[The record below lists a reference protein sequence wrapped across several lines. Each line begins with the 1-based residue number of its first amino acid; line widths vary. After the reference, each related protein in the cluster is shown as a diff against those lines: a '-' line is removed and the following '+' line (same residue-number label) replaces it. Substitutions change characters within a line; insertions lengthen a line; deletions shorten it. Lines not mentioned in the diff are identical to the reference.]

1 MRAALNV
8 AVAASLLAP
17 AAASAQATSDT
28 TRTELDGFA
37 AALEAAVRKV
47 SRPSPAMLTG
57 REAAR
62 CYRLPGFGAV
72 FVLAPRALPAAPRRS
87 PFEREA
93 ARAVDQAIRHLE
105 IAMRNAPSA
114 EARKQMEKNLQ
125 ALRQTRTDLRE
136 NPGEPMPNV
145 FVLTPPAPEFMVT
158 ADGQG
163 MDLRLEDLQRE
174 LEAQMAEQLRA
185 LEEAERIQGER
196 EREMEQALEMRAREQ
211 QARMEAVRRDVEQAR
226 VAAELQVE
234 QRLAGPATVPAPSPP
249 AAPVAATPAAA
260 PPAPSAEAA
269 PPTPVLPPMTLT
281 PPPAP
286 WQFWFAGED
295 PGDGRTSDA
304 VIRDVKTAVTVL
316 VEKQGPALRALRP
329 EEYVAVAVDF
339 VPRGS
344 MVVSPRVQKT
354 LVIKVRKHDLD
365 ERRAGRL
372 TAEALRQRIDYTE
385 Y

>member
-28 TRTELDGFA
+28 TRTEMDGFA

-47 SRPSPAMLTG
+47 SRPSPAMLAG

-72 FVLAPRALPAAPRRS
+72 FVLAPRVLPAAPRRS

-105 IAMRNAPSA
+105 VALRNAPSA

-125 ALRQTRTDLRE
+125 SLRQTRTDLRD

-145 FVLTPPAPEFMVT
+145 FVLSPPSPQFMVT
-158 ADGQG
+158 AEAQG

-174 LEAQMAEQLRA
+174 LEAQMAEQMRA
-185 LEEAERIQGER
+185 LEEADRIQGER
-196 EREMEQALEMRAREQ
+196 EREMEEALEMRAREQ

-226 VAAELQVE
+226 VAAERQVE
-234 QRLAGPATVPAPSPP
+234 QRLAGPAPVPAAPAPP
-249 AAPVAATPAAA
+249 PAPVAAAPAVA

-304 VIRDVKTAVTVL
+304 VIRDVKTAVTFL
-316 VEKQGPALRALRP
+316 VEKQGPALHALRP
-329 EEYVAVAVDF
+329 EDFVAVAVDF
-339 VPRGS
+339 VPRAS
-344 MVVSPRVQKT
+344 MVMSPPVQKT
-354 LVIKVRKHDLD
+354 LVI
-365 ERRAGRL
+365 
-372 TAEALRQRIDYTE
+372 
-385 Y
+385 